1 MAVVVELVVMV
12 VWFAVVKAKFL
23 FYVPIP
29 LLGRLLLKLTVETPG
44 YSKNLLFLTGNTAFF
59 KCHHA
64 QYKC

>member
-1 MAVVVELVVMV
+1 MEATVAVVVELVVMV

-29 LLGRLLLKLTVETPG
+29 LLGRLLKLTVETPG
-44 YSKNLLFLTGNTAFF
+44 FFTGNSTFF

-64 QYKC
+64 QYKCWPD